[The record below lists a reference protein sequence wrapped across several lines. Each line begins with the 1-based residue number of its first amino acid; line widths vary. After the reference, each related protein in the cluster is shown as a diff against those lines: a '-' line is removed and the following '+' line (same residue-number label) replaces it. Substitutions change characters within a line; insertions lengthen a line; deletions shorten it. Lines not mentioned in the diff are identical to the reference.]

1 MEKPSVQPLP
11 EFNSTYSRNVPRRT
25 RVVEKIDNDYTHG
38 NSAAYPVGTPLGPP
52 LPPDLPANLPG
63 GKSNYIQPGYA
74 NQIVPDWVDEEEED
88 SNTDFQWTLPKIV
101 GIAAGALCIIAI
113 VAVGIQQHLRRA
125 ELKIAKEIAMATRR
139 GSGDSE
145 TSFSSFDSEAE
156 ERERRRVKRQIKKEK
171 RNQKSDAN
179 SIISDEDKPKRR
191 KKRTKYSESRAMPD
205 DRPSGGTSS
214 RGQTGGSRNF
224 TEQDLAKAGLE
235 MQRQK
240 LQAKLQKYI

>member
-1 MEKPSVQPLP
+1 M
-11 EFNSTYSRNVPRRT
+11 
-25 RVVEKIDNDYTHG
+25 
-38 NSAAYPVGTPLGPP
+38 
-52 LPPDLPANLPG
+52 
-63 GKSNYIQPGYA
+63 
-74 NQIVPDWVDEEEED
+74 
-88 SNTDFQWTLPKIV
+88 PKIV

-125 ELKIAKEIAMATRR
+125 ELKIAKEIAMAQRR
-139 GSGDSE
+139 GSSDSE

-156 ERERRRVKRQIKKEK
+156 ERERRRVRRQIKKEK
-171 RNQKSDAN
+171 RNQKSDVN
-179 SIISDEDKPKRR
+179 SIISDDDKPKRR
-191 KKRTKYSESRAMPD
+191 KKRTKYSEYRAGPD
-205 DRPSGGTSS
+205 EQSGGTAS

>member
-1 MEKPSVQPLP
+1 MITHMVIQQL
-11 EFNSTYSRNVPRRT
+11 TLLVPRLARPYHQIFLLICL
-25 RVVEKIDNDYTHG
+25 V
-38 NSAAYPVGTPLGPP
+38 
-52 LPPDLPANLPG
+52 ANLIM
-63 GKSNYIQPGYA
+63 SSRAMQIVSASVCRFQTILWSLE
-74 NQIVPDWVDEEEED
+74 IVPDWVDEEQED
-88 SNTDFQWTLPKIV
+88 SEEDFQWTMPKIV

-125 ELKIAKEIAMATRR
+125 ELKIAKEIAMAQRR
-139 GSGDSE
+139 GSSDSE

-171 RNQKSDAN
+171 RNQKSDVN
-179 SIISDEDKPKRR
+179 SIISDDDKPKRR
-191 KKRTKYSESRAMPD
+191 KKRTKYSESRAGPD
-205 DRPSGGTSS
+205 DHPSGGTSS